1 MKKLLIVVLAGM
13 SVAFAGFADAAP
25 KKRTRNANRI
35 GPYAGAL
42 VGYSKFAAENAEAD
56 EAALEDALVGTGGT
70 IENLTLGTEDNDIGY
85 QAMFGYRFH
94 RFFAAELGLAQFG
107 SMESTARA
115 DMDFDD
121 GAGVVPVNVK
131 LSFSAGGPIV
141 SAIGILPINE
151 KFEVFARVG
160 YMFTASERE
169 FSAKIDGDSAGLGGV
184 KGDSQDPV
192 YGIGFA
198 WNLNQVYS
206 IRGEFQKLDSLGD
219 LRRTGE
225 EDLTVM
231 GLGFF
236 VRF

>member
-1 MKKLLIVVLAGM
+1 MKKLLVVVLAGM
-13 SVAFAGFADAAP
+13 SIAFAAYADAAP
-25 KKRTRNANRI
+25 KKRTRNANRV

-42 VGYSKFAAENAEAD
+42 VGYSTFKAENAAAD
-56 EAALEDALVGTGGT
+56 EAALEDELIGSGGT
-70 IENLTLGTEDNDIGY
+70 IENLESSTEDTDIGY
-85 QAMFGYRFH
+85 QALFGFRFH

-107 SMESTARA
+107 SMVSSARA

-121 GAGVVPVNVK
+121 GAGVVPVNLK
-131 LSFSAGGPIV
+131 LSFSAGGPMF
-141 SAIGILPINE
+141 SALGILPINE
-151 KFEVFARVG
+151 KFELFARLG
-160 YMFTASERE
+160 YLFTASERE
-169 FSAKIDGDSAGLGGV
+169 FSARIDGDSAALGGV

-198 WNLNQVYS
+198 WNINQVYS
-206 IRGEFQKLDSLGD
+206 IRGEYQKLDSLGD
-219 LRRTGE
+219 ARRTGE